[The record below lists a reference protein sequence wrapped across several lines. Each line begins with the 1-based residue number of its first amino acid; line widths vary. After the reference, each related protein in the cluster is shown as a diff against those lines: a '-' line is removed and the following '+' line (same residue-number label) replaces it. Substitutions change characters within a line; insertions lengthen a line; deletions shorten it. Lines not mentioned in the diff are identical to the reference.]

1 MTDEKIIHRFIP
13 AHAGNTMKVAW
24 ACGDASITF
33 RSDEGAVADVYASQ
47 RGETN
52 CLDGSGTW
60 LPKPRQAFQRKLI
73 N

>member
-1 MTDEKIIHRFIP
+1 
-13 AHAGNTMKVAW
+13 MKVAW